1 MCVLK
6 VCDPKTENVRRIHSS
21 KLEGSLLR
29 GPSKKSEV
37 DKNSLFDNYPHKPP
51 NNSVR
56 SKGFPS
62 CPTFVED
69 NFQLKA

>member
-1 MCVLK
+1 MLEESIVLNWRAVYCV
-6 VCDPKTENVRRIHSS
+6 DRQ
-21 KLEGSLLR
+21 
-29 GPSKKSEV
+29 KSEV